1 MNVLVLADTHIP
13 DHTSAL
19 PEALL
24 PHLEWAELILHGGD
38 ATSTDVLTELEA
50 YAPVHAVLGNIDGW
64 GWDVRPAG
72 VPEQLQLSLGGVE
85 VAMVHDAGPRQGR
98 EARLRRRFPE
108 ATVIV
113 FAHSHQPVN
122 ELLDGVLYLNPG
134 SPTWKRRAAYPSVV
148 RLVIGAK
155 GVDAALIRL

>member
-1 MNVLVLADTHIP
+1 VNVLVLADTHIP
-13 DHTSAL
+13 DHASAL

-50 YAPVHAVLGNIDGW
+50 HAPVHAVLGNIDGW
-64 GWDVRPAG
+64 DVRAAG
-72 VPEQLQLSLGGVE
+72 VPERLQVSLGGVE
-85 VAMVHDAGPRQGR
+85 LAMVHDAGPREAR

-108 ATVIV
+108 AAVIV

-122 ELLDGVLYLNPG
+122 QVVDGVLYLNPG
-134 SPTWKRRAAYPSVV
+134 SPTWKRRAAYPSAM
-148 RLVIGAK
+148 RLVIGA
-155 GVDAALIRL
+155 GGADATLIRL

>member
-13 DHTSAL
+13 DHAPAL

-50 YAPVHAVLGNIDGW
+50 HAPVHAVLGNIDGW
-64 GWDVRPAG
+64 DVRAAG
-72 VPEQLQLSLGGVE
+72 VPEQLQLSLDGVE

-98 EARLRRRFPE
+98 EARLRKRFPT
-108 ATVIV
+108 AAVIV

-122 ELLDGVLYLNPG
+122 QLVEGVLYLNPG
-134 SPTWKRRAAYPSVV
+134 SPTWKRRAAYPSAL
-148 RLVIGAK
+148 RLVIGA
-155 GVDAALIRL
+155 GGADATLIQL